1 VFGHFQLGNTNL
13 FGGGEAVL
21 LSAQVGFLFQNYTAS
36 YTEPWFLDI
45 PLAVSL
51 SVFDSKT
58 DLFTFHQNAAGGAIN
73 SNYPLE
79 ELGFKNIGPFSLKN
93 VRAGLGY
100 QFQSVG
106 IGGLSPFTTFQIAR
120 FKGYTKVSELIPSIR
135 RATVDNPI
143 DPRSGSIES
152 LNVEIAGVGPG
163 TAFVKALAHWRFF
176 YTFLKSPT
184 FGQWVFSPGV
194 TYGIGTTLS
203 KGLGGELPLY
213 ERFFP
218 GGVGGQGDVRGYQ
231 LYSLGPNVLLLNQA
245 GQPLQIENIGGSKE
259 LLLDGEITFPIL
271 SGLGIRGVIFADAGQ
286 AYRLSDSV
294 NLSSM
299 QSAYGVGIRWRSP
312 FGPLAIDI
320 ARPINPRPQDQTN
333 VFEIGGGAP
342 L

>member
-1 VFGHFQLGNTNL
+1 
-13 FGGGEAVL
+13 
-21 LSAQVGFLFQNYTAS
+21 
-36 YTEPWFLDI
+36 
-45 PLAVSL
+45 
-51 SVFDSKT
+51 
-58 DLFTFHQNAAGGAIN
+58 
-73 SNYPLE
+73 
-79 ELGFKNIGPFSLKN
+79 
-93 VRAGLGY
+93 
-100 QFQSVG
+100 
-106 IGGLSPFTTFQIAR
+106 
-120 FKGYTKVSELIPSIR
+120 
-135 RATVDNPI
+135 
-143 DPRSGSIES
+143 
-152 LNVEIAGVGPG
+152 
-163 TAFVKALAHWRFF
+163 
-176 YTFLKSPT
+176 
-184 FGQWVFSPGV
+184 V

-294 NLSSM
+294 NLNSM
-299 QSAYGVGIRWRSP
+299 QSAYGIGIRWRSP
-312 FGPLAIDI
+312 FGPIAVDI